1 VTLKVL
7 ADEIVACRRCPRL
20 VAYLAGVATGKK
32 REFREWT
39 YWARPLPG
47 SGDPRARALV
57 VGLAPAAHGGCR
69 TGRVFTG
76 DDSSQFL
83 ARALHRVGWAS
94 QPSSVSRDD
103 GLRLRDVYITLAARC
118 APPANRPTPD
128 ELRACRPYLV
138 RELGLLPRVR
148 VVIALGQI
156 AFDASL
162 RAAAEAGWAP
172 PPARPA
178 FGHGVE
184 VALGARRLLAS
195 YHPSRQNT
203 NTGKLT
209 RAMFDEIFDRAR
221 SLLETRPDVA

>member
-1 VTLKVL
+1 MSLRVL
-7 ADEIVACRRCPRL
+7 AGEIAACRRCPRL
-20 VAYLAGVATGKK
+20 VAYLAEVGRVKK
-32 REFREWT
+32 REFRDET

-47 SGDPRARALV
+47 SGDPRARVVV

-94 QPSSVSRDD
+94 QPTSTARDD

-118 APPANRPTPD
+118 APPRNRPTPE

-138 RELGLLPRVR
+138 RELELLPRAR
-148 VVIALGQI
+148 VVIALGRI

-162 RAAAEAGWAP
+162 AAAAEAGWGA
-172 PPARPA
+172 PARKPA
-178 FGHGVE
+178 FGHGAEVE
-184 VALGARRLLAS
+184 LGARRLVAS

-209 RAMFDEIFDRAR
+209 RAMFDAIFDRAR
-221 SLLETRPDVA
+221 AILET